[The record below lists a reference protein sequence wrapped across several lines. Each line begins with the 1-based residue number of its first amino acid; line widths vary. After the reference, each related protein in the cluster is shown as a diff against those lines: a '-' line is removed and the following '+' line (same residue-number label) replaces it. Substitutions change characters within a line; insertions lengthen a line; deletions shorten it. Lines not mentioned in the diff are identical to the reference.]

1 MSSVSFFV
9 TVGLN
14 HVTWAFSRSEM
25 LWGLRVPV
33 RALIPEALVEAGEG
47 KVPEEIATEGN
58 WSSALVGPV
67 GDSLVGLGHG
77 ESLVDVELVHI
88 GQG

>member
-14 HVTWAFSRSEM
+14 QVTWAFSRSEM

-47 KVPEEIATEGN
+47 KV
-58 WSSALVGPV
+58 L
-67 GDSLVGLGHG
+67 L
-77 ESLVDVELVHI
+77 ELE
-88 GQG
+88 